1 MTDRADWHRPVVF
14 YDGGCPLCRR
24 EIAHY
29 RRIDADRQLCWID
42 IHAHPETL
50 QAYGISLTE
59 AMQRMHVLEN
69 NGRMVSG
76 AAAFVAMWQRL
87 PRYRL
92 LAWLISLPGVFWLAE
107 QVYVRFARWRWN
119 GRCDQVCGKP

>member
-1 MTDRADWHRPVVF
+1 MIDHADWQKPVVF

-29 RRIDADRQLCWID
+29 RRIDGDRQLCWID

-50 QAYGISLTE
+50 QAYGLSLTE

-87 PRYRL
+87 PRYRP

-107 QVYVRFARWRWN
+107 RVYARFARWRWN
-119 GRCDQVCGKP
+119 GRCDQICGNP